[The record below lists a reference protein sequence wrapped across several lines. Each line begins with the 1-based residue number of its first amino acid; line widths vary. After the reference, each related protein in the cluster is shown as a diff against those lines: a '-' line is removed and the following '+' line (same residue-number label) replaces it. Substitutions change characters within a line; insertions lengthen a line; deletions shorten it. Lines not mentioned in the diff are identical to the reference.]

1 MSDMP
6 VNWNTISIVRLALE
20 FLSHDPPGAQDN
32 SVSGDPQHT
41 DLVPGDTD
49 DALGY
54 PVPSC

>member
-1 MSDMP
+1 
-6 VNWNTISIVRLALE
+6 VIRN
-20 FLSHDPPGAQDN
+20 
-32 SVSGDPQHT
+32 HT